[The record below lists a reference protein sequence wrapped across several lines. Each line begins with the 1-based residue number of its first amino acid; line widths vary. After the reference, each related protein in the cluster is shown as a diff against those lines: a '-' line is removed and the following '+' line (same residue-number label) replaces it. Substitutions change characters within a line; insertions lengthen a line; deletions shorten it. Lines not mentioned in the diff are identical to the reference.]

1 MVRMTEKPNHKLAQK
16 ADQLERL
23 VELRARFLS
32 FLRLRVSDMA
42 TAEDILQAAFVRA
55 VEHGTE
61 LRDGESA
68 VAWFYSILR
77 HALTDHYRRA
87 ASRSKAMEG
96 FGAEFSEIYEPA
108 IEAEVCACIG
118 EVVKDLK
125 SAYRT
130 AIERVDLGG
139 ETIEAFARSQK
150 TTNNNASVRLFRA
163 RKAVAKKLT
172 AVCGVCAEH
181 KCRDCS
187 CRTQQL

>member
-68 VAWFYSILR
+68 VA
-77 HALTDHYRRA
+77 
-87 ASRSKAMEG
+87 
-96 FGAEFSEIYEPA
+96 
-108 IEAEVCACIG
+108 
-118 EVVKDLK
+118 
-125 SAYRT
+125 
-130 AIERVDLGG
+130 
-139 ETIEAFARSQK
+139 
-150 TTNNNASVRLFRA
+150 
-163 RKAVAKKLT
+163 
-172 AVCGVCAEH
+172 
-181 KCRDCS
+181 
-187 CRTQQL
+187 